1 MVAAGSAASSVE
13 VAAALEEESAA
24 ELEELELEP
33 EVPKGKVLAWLPFW
47 TVLPRAGSKNALGSL
62 AGS

>member
-13 VAAALEEESAA
+13 DAVALEEVSAA
-24 ELEELELEP
+24 ELEELEP